1 MLGAHDVGTAP
12 RLTYRRKASSINSMR
27 WIPRQTAL
35 ASLVAL
41 LATPLAAQ
49 QLEIHFLN
57 VGQGDA
63 AIVQEGGHTAVID
76 AGPSGIGAYLK
87 SLHVDTIDLII
98 ASHPHADH
106 IGGMPDLLGTHVVRF
121 YLDNGVPYTTAIY
134 RQTMSAVRASGA
146 QYLTATNRT
155 ITLGA
160 ARLHVMAPPAEPA
173 GSPRTTYDAGRTQ
186 NNASVGILIEY
197 GQFRALFTGDSE
209 QEELRCWLATA
220 AIPRVNVLKLAHH
233 GSANGTSAGWIAA
246 TRPQAAVISVGAEN
260 SYGHPSAPLIAQWE
274 SAGARVYRTDRDG
287 TVFVVANEDGSFVI
301 TTDRA
306 DPNGVVQFRPFTQ
319 DSVEP
324 AIAPVEATSPACNA
338 KP

>member
-1 MLGAHDVGTAP
+1 MK
-12 RLTYRRKASSINSMR
+12 YS
-27 WIPRQTAL
+27 L
-35 ASLVAL
+35 AVMAL
-41 LATPLAAQ
+41 LFATTLPAQ

-63 AIVQEGGHTAVID
+63 AIIQEGRRTAVVD
-76 AGPSGIGAYLK
+76 AGTTTGVGAFLQSFGIDT
-87 SLHVDTIDLII
+87 VDLLI

-106 IGGMPDLLGTHVVRF
+106 IGGMPEVLQTHVVRF

-134 RQTMSAVRASGA
+134 RQTMTAIRASGA

-160 ARLHVMAPPAEPA
+160 AQLHIVAPP
-173 GSPRTTYDAGRTQ
+173 RNTTI
-186 NNASVGILIEY
+186 NNASVGILLEY

-209 QEELRCWLATA
+209 QEELRYWLASG
-220 AIPRVNVLKLAHH
+220 AIPRVNVLKVAHH

-246 TRPQAAVISVGAEN
+246 TKPQAAVISVGAGN
-260 SYGHPSAPLIAQWE
+260 SYGHPSAPVIAEWE
-274 SAGARVYRTDRDG
+274 NAGARVYRTDRDG

-324 AIAPVEATSPACNA
+324 AIAPVEATSPACCRVCSTGKACGNTCISRDRQCHQPAGCACNA

>member
-1 MLGAHDVGTAP
+1 MK
-12 RLTYRRKASSINSMR
+12 YS
-27 WIPRQTAL
+27 L
-35 ASLVAL
+35 AVMAL
-41 LATPLAAQ
+41 LFATTLPAQ

-63 AIVQEGGHTAVID
+63 AIIQEGRRTAVVD
-76 AGPSGIGAYLK
+76 AGTTTGVGAFLQSFGIDT
-87 SLHVDTIDLII
+87 VDLLI

-106 IGGMPDLLGTHVVRF
+106 IGGMPEVLQTHVVRF

-134 RQTMSAVRASGA
+134 RQTMTAIRASGA

-160 ARLHVMAPPAEPA
+160 AQLHIVAPPPN
-173 GSPRTTYDAGRTQ
+173 TTI
-186 NNASVGILIEY
+186 NNASVGILLEY

-209 QEELRCWLATA
+209 QEELRYWLASG
-220 AIPRVNVLKLAHH
+220 AIPRVNVLKVAHH

-246 TRPQAAVISVGAEN
+246 TKPQAAVISVGAGN
-260 SYGHPSAPLIAQWE
+260 SYGHPSAPVIAEWE
-274 SAGARVYRTDRDG
+274 NAGARVYRTDRDG

-324 AIAPVEATSPACNA
+324 AIAPVEATSPACCRVCSTGKACGNTCISRDRQCHQPAGCACNA